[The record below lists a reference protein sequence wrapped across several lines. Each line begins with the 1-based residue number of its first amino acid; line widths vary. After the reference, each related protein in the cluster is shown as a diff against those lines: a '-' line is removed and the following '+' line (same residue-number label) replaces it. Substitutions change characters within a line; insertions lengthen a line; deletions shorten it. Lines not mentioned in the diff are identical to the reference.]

1 MATTAAAECNVRRSG
16 RLLQTVDTLRATV
29 VQIVRAAKVTTAD
42 LPVGGRDAVCG
53 TTKNRG
59 RGALGASTGAEGSPP
74 KQSRGALVGPTAATP
89 AAQAS
94 LPPLEH
100 APTEPAAVLDPRP
113 PPDPPK
119 RPRYTQLAYGDAWL
133 TPVQRQEVARKRGTS
148 GFDGRRPL
156 LSRLRALA
164 HAAVNDGGV

>member
-1 MATTAAAECNVRRSG
+1 VRRSG
-16 RLLQTVDTLRATV
+16 RLLTTVDTLRATV
-29 VQIVRAAKVTTAD
+29 AQIVRAAKVTAAD
-42 LPVGGRDAVCG
+42 LPIGGGDAVCG
-53 TTKNRG
+53 MTKKRG

-74 KQSRGALVGPTAATP
+74 KQRRGALVGPATP

-100 APTEPAAVLDPRP
+100 APTEPAAALDPAP

-119 RPRYTQLAYGDAWL
+119 PPRYTQPAYGDAWL

-148 GFDGRRPL
+148 GPDGRRPL
-156 LSRLRALA
+156 LTRLRALA
-164 HAAVNDGGV
+164 HAAVNDGGVQP